1 MLQVPAKRL
10 VPKGDGP
17 YVRATSRFEGKD
29 VSGYGRVVTNCFGR
43 VDGIAWIDR
52 YGIDLYRLRICLVEF
67 RAPEVAPGDAK
78 LIW

>member
-1 MLQVPAKRL
+1 MSP
-10 VPKGDGP
+10 G
-17 YVRATSRFEGKD
+17 
-29 VSGYGRVVTNCFGR
+29 SGEVVTNCFGR

>member
-1 MLQVPAKRL
+1 MS
-10 VPKGDGP
+10 GD
-17 YVRATSRFEGKD
+17 TSRFEAGMSPG
-29 VSGYGRVVTNCFGR
+29 SGEVVTNCFGR